1 MTADEL
7 KELSAGTPGSLLLDM
22 VTGDVYSVERW
33 MADFSDAGGDR
44 LSALRLLKDEDI
56 LDRLEDSA
64 ETFCIGSRTWKIS
77 AGAFG
82 CDVYEIVHDNAWETE
97 LSDGSGQNDEAEPD
111 TRGRERRWFV
121 QEDAD
126 VQDEAIVREDI
137 DYDLD
142 DERRRRIAEMLFPK
156 WKSEFFRLRRT

>member
-7 KELSAGTPGSLLLDM
+7 KKLSTETPGSLLLDM

-33 MADFSDAGGDR
+33 TADFGDAGGDR
-44 LSALRLLKDEDI
+44 LPALRLLEDEDI

-64 ETFCIGSRTWKIS
+64 ETSCIGSRTWKIT

-82 CDVYEIVHDNAWETE
+82 CDVYEIVHDNVWETG
-97 LSDGSGQNDEAEPD
+97 LFGGSGQNEEKEPD
-111 TRGRERRWFV
+111 TRGRERRWFA
-121 QEDAD
+121 QENVDAQDDAD
-126 VQDEAIVREDI
+126 AREDM

-156 WKSEFFRLRRT
+156 WKSEFFRLRRM

>member
-82 CDVYEIVHDNAWETE
+82 CD
-97 LSDGSGQNDEAEPD
+97 GSGQNDEAEPD